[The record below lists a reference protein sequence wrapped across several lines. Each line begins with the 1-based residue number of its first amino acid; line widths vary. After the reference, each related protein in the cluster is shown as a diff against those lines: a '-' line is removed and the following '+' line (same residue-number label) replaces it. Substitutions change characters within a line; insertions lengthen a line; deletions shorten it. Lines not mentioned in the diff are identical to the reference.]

1 MVGPSQRELDA
12 LTCPHIA
19 DVGGLGEGHGVTGV
33 DADSE
38 QVPVPRAARAS
49 LSALL
54 GLRTKLGRV
63 LAGAPKVTIE

>member
-33 DADSE
+33 DADS
-38 QVPVPRAARAS
+38 S